1 MGCAGAQEKK
11 CQPLPEEIREG
22 FPEAVALDGDLKDE
36 REISEVH
43 QKV

>member
-36 REISEVH
+36 WEISEVH